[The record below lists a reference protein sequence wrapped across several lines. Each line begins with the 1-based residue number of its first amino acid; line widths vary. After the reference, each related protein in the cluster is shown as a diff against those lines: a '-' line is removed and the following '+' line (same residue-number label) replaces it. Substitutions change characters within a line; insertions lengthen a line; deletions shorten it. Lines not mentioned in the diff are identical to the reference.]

1 MAVSWLE
8 SPFERRSI
16 THWMKV
22 RDQDGT
28 VLGRVAWIGETV
40 LFVRRRFSRKVSWAV
55 PLARVERVTGRGV
68 YVSGRASEVLEPEGG
83 RLHTE
88 LATATRPLA
97 EPPRSGLA
105 AADRRVH
112 A

>member
-1 MAVSWLE
+1 MAVDWLE

-16 THWMKV
+16 QHWMKV

-28 VLGRVAWIGETV
+28 VLGRVDRVGETV
-40 LFVRRRFSRKVSWAV
+40 LFVRKRFSRGKVWAV

-88 LATATRPLA
+88 LVTAIYPLA
-97 EPPRSGLA
+97 EPPRSGMA
-105 AADRRVH
+105 AADQRAH

>member
-16 THWMKV
+16 QHWMKV
-22 RDQDGT
+22 HDQDGA
-28 VLGRVAWIGETV
+28 VLGRVAYIGETV
-40 LFVRRRFSRKVSWAV
+40 LFVRPRFSRKVWAV
-55 PLARVERVTGRGV
+55 PLSRVERVTGRGV
-68 YVSGRASEVLEPEGG
+68 YVAGRAREVLEPEGG

-88 LATATRPLA
+88 LITATCPLT
-97 EPPRSGLA
+97 EPPRSGM
-105 AADRRVH
+105 AADSRAH